1 LGSSGRSMGP
11 MRGVLT
17 LTYLMLI
24 WLAVSLLVYEDE
36 ILDEVLKS

>member
-1 LGSSGRSMGP
+1 

-24 WLAVSLLVYEDE
+24 WLAVSLLVFGVGLHDGT
-36 ILDEVLKS
+36 LNC